1 MAEDTHTAVTAEGLL
16 AQLKA
21 WGLPYMLHH
30 HVPLRTVEEAK
41 SVEASMAVPG
51 QKAFRTKNLFLR
63 DRKKRGY
70 LITLEQ
76 DRAVDLKALGAQ
88 IGAPGLSFG
97 SPERLKEA
105 LGVAPGA
112 VSALAMI
119 NGVEAGVTFLMDA
132 AAQEADVIYMHPLV
146 NDQTV
151 AMRRE
156 DVLAFME
163 RIGCDLRWLSF

>member
-1 MAEDTHTAVTAEGLL
+1 MTQDTTPPFTSDALL
-16 AQLKA
+16 AQLSA
-21 WGLPYMLHH
+21 WGLPYMLHR

-41 SVEASMAVPG
+41 AVEASMDVPG

-63 DRKKRGY
+63 DRKKRPY

-76 DRAVDLKALGAQ
+76 DRAVDLKALGSQ
-88 IGAPGLSFG
+88 IGAPGLSFD
-97 SPERLKEA
+97 SPERLMQA

-112 VSALAMI
+112 VSALAMV
-119 NGVEAGVTFLMDA
+119 NGVAAGVTFLMDA

-156 DVLAFME
+156 DVLAFMA
-163 RIGCDLRWLSF
+163 RIGCEVRWLSF